1 MGDRSEGWRARG
13 LEGLRL
19 QGQEWRGKWRGP
31 SACSSPHMGAQ
42 GRGKARREKKAWNP
56 PFLTPSSSSSL
67 TPHRPN
73 PFHRHPPRRV
83 HSRHRHHLPSYSAPS
98 FPSRCHHGP
107 RPSHHGPSCGT
118 APRSRGLQAPKRQPV
133 TGSWHAA
140 PVQTQHQQTT
150 TKRISPAHHQPVVP
164 RFHPPISHPYP
175 SFLTAHF
182 SPPPIL
188 LLSALR
194 VRVREF
200 PDNATQP
207 VRCHRTYILS
217 VLSFIP
223 INIGATNVTLLS
235 DDARFFVHEIPSHGC
250 SANTS

>member
-1 MGDRSEGWRARG
+1 MQCRNRETLLPGSM
-13 LEGLRL
+13 
-19 QGQEWRGKWRGP
+19 P
-31 SACSSPHMGAQ
+31 SSPSSPFLALPFIVCSVLFSLTPSPHQ
-42 GRGKARREKKAWNP
+42 HLHHHNRRPLPALPRFHP
-56 PFLTPSSSSSL
+56 PFLTPSSPSSL

-73 PFHRHPPRRV
+73 PFHRHPPRRP
-83 HSRHRHHLPSYSAPS
+83 HSKHRHHLPSYSAPS

-150 TKRISPAHHQPVVP
+150 TKRINPAHHQPVVP
-164 RFHPPISHPYP
+164 RFHPPISHPHP
-175 SFLTAHF
+175 SVLNPHF

-188 LLSALR
+188 RHPIRPLP
-194 VRVREF
+194 
-200 PDNATQP
+200 PDVHFVGSPLQSRRP
-207 VRCHRTYILS
+207 
-217 VLSFIP
+217 LSFP
-223 INIGATNVTLLS
+223 STSLRPTP
-235 DDARFFVHEIPSHGC
+235 RFFSPTRAFSVHEIPSHSC

>member
-1 MGDRSEGWRARG
+1 M
-13 LEGLRL
+13 
-19 QGQEWRGKWRGP
+19 P
-31 SACSSPHMGAQ
+31 SSPSSSSLALPFVVFSFLFNTFTSSASSPPQPQTPACPPRCH
-42 GRGKARREKKAWNP
+42 P

-83 HSRHRHHLPSYSAPS
+83 HSKHRHHLPSYSAPS

-140 PVQTQHQQTT
+140 PAQTQHQQTT
-150 TKRISPAHHQPVVP
+150 TKRINPAHHQPVVP

-182 SPPPIL
+182 TPLPIL
-188 LLSALR
+188 S
-194 VRVREF
+194 
-200 PDNATQP
+200 
-207 VRCHRTYILS
+207 HRPFLTPTHSSSLGPS
-217 VLSFIP
+217 R
-223 INIGATNVTLLS
+223 
-235 DDARFFVHEIPSHGC
+235 ARS
-250 SANTS
+250 